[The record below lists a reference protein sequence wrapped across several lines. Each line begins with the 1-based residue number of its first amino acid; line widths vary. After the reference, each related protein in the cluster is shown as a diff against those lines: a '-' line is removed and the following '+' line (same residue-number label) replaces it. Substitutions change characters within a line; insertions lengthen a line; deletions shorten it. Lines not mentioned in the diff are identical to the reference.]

1 MRGKFIVLEGMEGSG
16 KTTNREF
23 VADLVKAHGAE
34 LVVTREP
41 GGTDLAEQLRSLLL
55 HYDAEPV
62 EPLTELLLMFAARKQ
77 HLEQRILPALDR
89 GCWVLCD
96 RFVDATYAYQGGGR
110 GFDVDTIK
118 TLEGVCLQRFV
129 PDWVIVLDVPCDV
142 SAERVKARGQED
154 RFEREQRAFFERV
167 RSTYLERAKSADR
180 YNVIDATQALSQV
193 QADIQRHFERRFG

>member
-1 MRGKFIVLEGMEGSG
+1 MEGSG